1 MIRFFLEKSFIKSGS
16 FKLRKLY
23 QLILICAFVD
33 PQRALSNPGFS
44 SGSRLSFPERDA
56 PPSDAAKGSIE
67 KGSSKVGDESSAAGD
82 KKNLPAGELT
92 NSGGNSS
99 SGKKSGKEP
108 HPGGKERSQT
118 TPAFSVAL

>member
-1 MIRFFLEKSFIKSGS
+1 MFF
-16 FKLRKLY
+16 
-23 QLILICAFVD
+23 FVFLD

-56 PPSDAAKGSIE
+56 PPTDAARGSVE
-67 KGSSKVGDESSAAGD
+67 KGSARGDDESSAAGD
-82 KKNLPAGELT
+82 KKNLSANELT
-92 NSGGNSS
+92 SSAGN
-99 SGKKSGKEP
+99 KIDKEP